1 MLVLILVLFLIL
13 FLMLRVDCSTLVLSV
28 GGFALMLRIN
38 VNVLLVLKVLM
49 VTGLRILC
57 GFGCCRITIVVNTTI
72 ETVDAGLTVM
82 VLDTD
87 V

>member
-1 MLVLILVLFLIL
+1 MLILILVLYLVL
-13 FLMLRVDCSTLVLSV
+13 FLMLLVDYSTLMLNVD
-28 GGFALMLRIN
+28 GFVLMLRVN
-38 VNVLLVLKVLM
+38 VNVLLMLKVIM

-57 GFGCCRITIVVNTTI
+57 GFGFCRISIVVNTTI

-82 VLDTD
+82 VLDAD

>member
-1 MLVLILVLFLIL
+1 MLHVVY
-13 FLMLRVDCSTLVLSV
+13 STLVLIV
-28 GGFALMLRIN
+28 DGFALMLRVN
-38 VNVLLVLKVLM
+38 VNVLLMLKVIM
-49 VTGLRILC
+49 VVGLRMLC
-57 GFGCCRITIVVNTTI
+57 GFGCCRISIVVNTAI